1 MNNINI
7 TQTDEQLKAETYVCS
22 AQPFELG
29 QCVMT
34 QGVDSLLNDNIG
46 ASLQIYLMRHK
57 NGDWGNSPVDDK
69 LLNDEATKT
78 GGRIISSYDFCGEK
92 IWIITE
98 ADRSYTTV
106 LLPYE
111 Y

>member
-1 MNNINI
+1 MNTADI
-7 TQTDEQLKAETYVCS
+7 TPTDEQLKAETYVCS

-29 QCVMT
+29 RCVIT
-34 QGVDSLLNDNIG
+34 QGVDSLLNHNIG
-46 ASLQIYLMRHK
+46 ADLRIYLTRHK
-57 NGDWGNSPVDDK
+57 NGDWGNTHIDDK
-69 LLNDEATKT
+69 LLNDESTKT
-78 GGRIISSYDFCGEK
+78 GGRIVSSYNFCGEK

-106 LLPYE
+106 LLPCE

>member
-1 MNNINI
+1 MNNMNI

-69 LLNDEATKT
+69 LLALLRK
-78 GGRIISSYDFCGEK
+78 RIIHFICYSSSGSK
-92 IWIITE
+92 PIK
-98 ADRSYTTV
+98 ALSLGR
-106 LLPYE
+106 
-111 Y
+111 